1 MSVNNQVWLENRMYC
16 SAANMSRSRGAL
28 IACCGLLWWIAT
40 FAASSAQAEVRYG
53 QFDVSWK
60 AGELVD
66 SLGLESA
73 LGPLDADETV
83 SWRMYVPRSYDPDR
97 PAGLMV
103 YISPT
108 SSGQLR
114 TDWQPVIEEE
124 NLIWISA
131 NRSGNRR
138 PTRKRILLASLA
150 PFVASLGYEI
160 DPARVYLSGFSGGG
174 KAAGI
179 ASIHLA
185 NLFKGAVFIC
195 GAELWS
201 DVGPEHVASA
211 EENRYVFVTGTRDFN
226 RMLTNRVYKE
236 FGRVGLGHTKLMVI
250 PGMDHRTPDPE
261 HFRESIQYLDRR
273 N

>member
-1 MSVNNQVWLENRMYC
+1 MRYRPAKL
-16 SAANMSRSRGAL
+16 SRSAQAL
-28 IACCGLLWWIAT
+28 IACWGVLSCIAS
-40 FAASSAQAEVRYG
+40 FAEAGGKAEVRHG
-53 QFDVSWK
+53 PFDVSWK

-66 SLGLESA
+66 LLGLESE

-83 SWRMYVPRSYDPDR
+83 SWRMFVPQSYDPR
-97 PAGLMV
+97 TPAGLMV
-103 YISPT
+103 YISPM

-114 TDWQPVIEEE
+114 ADWRPVMEEQ

-131 NRSGNRR
+131 NRSGNHR
-138 PTRKRILLASLA
+138 PTRERILLASLA
-150 PFVASLGYEI
+150 PYVASRDYVI

-185 NLFKGAVFIC
+185 DLFKGAVFIC

-201 DVGPEHVASA
+201 DVGPEQFAIA
-211 EENRYVFVTGTRDFN
+211 QENRYVFVTGTRDFN
-226 RMLTNRVYKE
+226 RTLTKRVHKE
-236 FGRVGLGHTKLMVI
+236 FGRAGLVNTKLIII
-250 PGMDHRTPDPE
+250 PGLEHRTPDAE
-261 HFRESIQYLDRR
+261 HFRESILYLDHR